1 MMTIEA
7 IGDRRKHI
15 TALGKAATD
24 AGTIVSAI
32 ATKLV
37 RAKATSE
44 VLEKGMRL
52 VEAFHTSD
60 AAATRFLASR
70 NPADAAAAGSELGA
84 MRRALEGV
92 KADTS
97 ENRRIQR
104 FIQAIVEPIDQ
115 FEQAL
120 SGIVVAT
127 DRVGAAAALRERAG
141 GALLHAASAMYA
153 ETLAEQKDAVG
164 AMQAAV
170 TSSRNLGLITSAV
183 ALAIGV
189 GLAWLIGSGISAPI
203 ARITAS
209 MRQLAEGNLDADV
222 PHAERRDEIGAMARA
237 VKVFRDGLA
246 RANRL
251 AAEQASEHS
260 LQAQRT
266 QLLTALNAGFEAKIS
281 RMVESLSAAAVTMN
295 ATAAHMSQ
303 TAEQTKQRSLAV
315 AGAAEQASVNVSTA
329 ADGCRSSTTSLMS
342 VPPRSARAGGAA
354 TARRRSARD
363 RLRWRRLQGTTYAP
377 ARPRTRPRAQER

>member
-32 ATKLV
+32 ATTLV

-203 ARITAS
+203 TRITAS
-209 MRQLAEGNLDADV
+209 MRQLTEGNLDADV
-222 PHAERRDEIGAMARA
+222 PHP
-237 VKVFRDGLA
+237 
-246 RANRL
+246 
-251 AAEQASEHS
+251 
-260 LQAQRT
+260 QRS